1 MSDISIE
8 SDNKS
13 NYNFFFEDSSM
24 SNESFVNESNFIMD
38 ILTDGVLNYKLKME
52 DSKNNSKTSND
63 NTSSEN
69 NLSFSKN
76 EEDYFDKYEQINEIK
91 YIFFMILK
99 NNCSYDNEF
108 DNLTSKNNKREFLF
122 RRLVIQSFE
131 IEKEK
136 EIIYGKKEYR
146 YFPCDKNEILFNYN
160 NNQFKIN
167 LNTKDGNRKKT
178 FLKAGNDEVIIMDET
193 NFIKNYNLNSE
204 DFQKK
209 KNNLSYS
216 KKENNMSEKIN
227 EELNKIYEPLDN
239 PIYNNKKE
247 VKKDKNKSE
256 SIDFNSSSFID
267 SDSEDEV
274 NSKIKFYQAKDSTN
288 FIRYILCESYKKE
301 IDGIFNSNQK
311 INLNFEDKIELD
323 SSLQELSEEKEKYN
337 VNNDL
342 SIHII
347 FKNFKGQYIE
357 ENAGML
363 IEIKKSFNLFDL
375 LKQIKQDAK
384 IINGLRLT
392 NTNNIKL
399 PNYILGIICSYKA
412 YQVKGHYK
420 RLKSNYKNEK
430 VSILSH
436 IMKIIDAQALK
447 IIIGVIRNEKIEE
460 YNLGIQDY
468 EIPESNTNKRL
479 DLQFLNKKVFKGNI
493 KETIIETIIKKY
505 KNQYKSLTYEAKYLI
520 SHSQY
525 IYLEK
530 ERQKIEDENK
540 NLKKKLEEEKKKREE
555 EEKKREEEK
564 KKREEEEKKMEE
576 KMKKMEEKMKKMEEE
591 NKKMKK
597 ILEEEEEKKK
607 VKELEKERNKIDKIE
622 QENNS

>member
-38 ILTDGVLNYKLKME
+38 ILTDNILNYKLKME

-167 LNTKDGNRKKT
+167 LNIKEGNRKKT
-178 FLKAGNDEVIIMDET
+178 ILKAGNDEVIIMDET

-412 YQVKGHYK
+412 Y
-420 RLKSNYKNEK
+420 
-430 VSILSH
+430 
-436 IMKIIDAQALK
+436 
-447 IIIGVIRNEKIEE
+447 
-460 YNLGIQDY
+460 
-468 EIPESNTNKRL
+468 
-479 DLQFLNKKVFKGNI
+479 
-493 KETIIETIIKKY
+493 
-505 KNQYKSLTYEAKYLI
+505 
-520 SHSQY
+520 
-525 IYLEK
+525 
-530 ERQKIEDENK
+530 
-540 NLKKKLEEEKKKREE
+540 
-555 EEKKREEEK
+555 
-564 KKREEEEKKMEE
+564 
-576 KMKKMEEKMKKMEEE
+576 
-591 NKKMKK
+591 
-597 ILEEEEEKKK
+597 
-607 VKELEKERNKIDKIE
+607 
-622 QENNS
+622 